1 MDSLREPLGG
11 KQVLLGV
18 SGSIAAYKACD
29 LARQLVAEGARVRVA
44 PTRAA
49 TRFVTP
55 LTFEALTKAP
65 CLTDVLAMEDG
76 RIPHVEEAYDADL
89 VVVAPATANVIAK
102 MAHGMADEALL
113 ATLLSVRAPVV
124 VAPAMETRMWRH
136 PATQEN
142 VELLRSRGAIL
153 VDPDDGKLA
162 SGREGE
168 GRLASLERILEAA
181 RRALTEPDLERRHI
195 VITAGPTAED
205 IDPVRYLTN
214 RSSGRMGFALA
225 TAASRRGALVT
236 LVHGRT
242 SAPLPTGQ
250 GIELVSVRSAQDM
263 HDAVMATLD
272 ERRVD
277 AAILSAAVADFR
289 PRAAKTEKIKKES
302 GGLEVAFER
311 TPDILAALGKREDR
325 PVLVGFAAETSNLAE
340 NAQRKLE
347 EKRCDL
353 ICANDVSAPGLGFDS
368 EENHLVVY
376 RKGGEPLDLGRG
388 SKLTLAH
395 GVLDSVVEL
404 LRGRA

>member
-1 MDSLREPLGG
+1 MEPLQG
-11 KQVLLGV
+11 KHVVLGV
-18 SGSIAAYKACD
+18 SGSIAAYKACE
-29 LARQLVAEGARVRVA
+29 LARQLVAESARVRVA
-44 PTRAA
+44 PTRSA

-55 LTFEALTKAP
+55 LTFEALTGTP
-65 CLTDVLAMEDG
+65 CLEDVLDMEDG
-76 RIPHVEEAYDADL
+76 RIPHIEEAYAADL
-89 VVVAPATANVIAK
+89 VMVAPATANFIAK

-124 VAPAMETRMWRH
+124 IAPAMETRMWRH

-142 VELLRSRGAIL
+142 VELLRSRGAII
-153 VDPDDGKLA
+153 VEPDEGKLA

-168 GRLASLERILEAA
+168 GRLATVERIVEAG

-195 VITAGPTAED
+195 IITAGPTAED

-236 LVHGRT
+236 LVHGPT

-250 GIELVSVRSAQDM
+250 GIELVPVRSAQQM
-263 HDAVMATLD
+263 HDAVMEVLE

-289 PRAAKTEKIKKES
+289 PEGVKTEKIKKDE
-302 GGLEVAFER
+302 GGLELSFER
-311 TPDILAALGKREDR
+311 TPDILAAVGRREDR
-325 PVLVGFAAETSNLAE
+325 PVLVGFAAETSDVAA
-340 NAQRKLE
+340 NARKKLE

-353 ICANDVSAPGLGFDS
+353 ICANDVSAPGVGFDS
-368 EENHLVVY
+368 EDNHLVLH
-376 RKGGEPLDLGRG
+376 RREGEPTDLGRG
-388 SKLTLAH
+388 SKLSLAH
-395 GVLDSVVEL
+395 RVLDAVVEL
-404 LRGRA
+404 LGARA